1 MKNNMIEVSK
11 ARTTG
16 VPISPYKLRPLANVI
31 RGKRLDNVLSYLQT
45 YGAQKVEPLFK
56 TVSSAFANAQN
67 LKNKDEEALQSKELY
82 VQGVRVDAGTIITYF
97 KPGSRG
103 KS

>member
-1 MKNNMIEVSK
+1 MFLKENIKSRNCFLTLVQNLFS
-11 ARTTG
+11 
-16 VPISPYKLRPLANVI
+16 V
-31 RGKRLDNVLSYLQT
+31 
-45 YGAQKVEPLFK
+45 KVEPLFK

-82 VQGVRVDAGTIITYF
+82 VQGVRVDAGTIVTYF

-103 KS
+103 KSKVQRKRFSHIEVVLGKKN